1 MRRALWATGK
11 VMLPIL
17 ICTALLS
24 GLRAGSYSMEHL
36 QAGAPP
42 IVLTLLMAWLGGLV
56 LGPVLLPW
64 LPGNSLT
71 FKGLMAGILA
81 LIAWPAA
88 CLPLHLTPL
97 DVTMALLIIPS
108 ASSMLINR
116 FAAAEV
122 KPDDWRKAAPLQL
135 APIALAAGIWIMAR
149 FI

>member
-1 MRRALWATGK
+1 
-11 VMLPIL
+11 MLPIMTG
-17 ICTALLS
+17 TAFLS
-24 GLRAGSYSMEHL
+24 GLRAGSYSLEHL

-42 IVLTLLMAWLGGLV
+42 IVLTLLMAWLGGVV

-64 LPGNSLT
+64 LPGNSLP

-97 DVTMALLIIPS
+97 DVTMALLIIP
-108 ASSMLINR
+108 ATSSLLTTR
-116 FAAAEV
+116 FAATDTA
-122 KPDDWRKAAPLQL
+122 PDNWRKAAPLQL
-135 APIALAAGIWIMAR
+135 SPIALAAGIWIMAR